1 MPRHVSGLRLGLAA
15 AALLGLGGCAAQQ
28 VLAAN
33 PNPPVPALPADPQ
46 PLPPVSA
53 IALVWQPA
61 HYDWTGATYQYVSG
75 RYIERAGHTRWA
87 EGWWG
92 QDGGRWVWV
101 PAHWAG

>member
-1 MPRHVSGLRLGLAA
+1 MPGNAGRLHPHPAVV
-15 AALLGLGGCAAQQ
+15 ALLALAGCAAPQ
-28 VLAAN
+28 VVAAN

-61 HYDWTGATYQYVSG
+61 HYDWTGASYQYVSG